1 MSEILSARAIAPE
14 FTTRAADGERLR
26 TMPPDLV
33 ARAKQAG
40 LFRIGVPRSLGG
52 LECDPVTVVEVIEE
66 ISRADGSAGWTVAIG
81 NSVAFFAWLEPL
93 VVTEMLGGDRD
104 IVSTGVFAPM
114 GRAVRDGGDFVLTGR
129 WPFNSGC
136 MHADWFQTG
145 FFVMDGDRPAVR
157 PDGNLDW
164 RFAFYRR
171 EQAEIIDTWHTLG
184 LRGTGSH
191 DVAVH
196 GLRIPESHTAM
207 PFYDPPR
214 HESALL
220 ALGFS
225 EFTAAILS
233 GIPLGIARRA
243 LDELEAFAP
252 TKRRPN
258 RETTIAEDAHAQFQ
272 VGRAE
277 GALLSARAFVI
288 DSFGD
293 AWDHVRTTGAPTPEQ
308 QGRMLLSMQQAMD
321 ASLRAVDVAYEFT
334 GASAVFDDNPIGRCW
349 RDLHTARQHVVFS
362 GYRTSEYAR
371 TRFEVQS
378 PVHSR
383 AA

>member
-1 MSEILSARAIAPE
+1 MPPKASN
-14 FTTRAADGERLR
+14 LR
-26 TMPPDLV
+26 TMPAELV
-33 ARAKQAG
+33 ARVRQAG
-40 LFRIGVPRSLGG
+40 LFRIAVPRSLGG
-52 LECDPVTVVEVIEE
+52 LECDPVTVIEVIEE

-196 GLRIPESHTAM
+196 ALRIPESHTAM

-233 GIPLGIARRA
+233 GIPLGIQRSSARRA
-243 LDELEAFAP
+243 
-252 TKRRPN
+252 
-258 RETTIAEDAHAQFQ
+258 
-272 VGRAE
+272 G
-277 GALLSARAFVI
+277 SARAHEAPPEP
-288 DSFGD
+288 GD
-293 AWDHVRTTGAPTPEQ
+293 DDRRGCA
-308 QGRMLLSMQQAMD
+308 
-321 ASLRAVDVAYEFT
+321 RAVAGRPGGRRVAERP
-334 GASAVFDDNPIGRCW
+334 GVRGR
-349 RDLHTARQHVVFS
+349 RVR
-362 GYRTSEYAR
+362 
-371 TRFEVQS
+371 
-378 PVHSR
+378 
-383 AA
+383 